1 MDRILIVGSP
11 GSGKTTLGR
20 IMAEKLGIPLV
31 HLDKLF
37 WREGWVEAP
46 RDEFDALLTAE
57 LKKDKWIIDG
67 NFSRTLNMRLQRA
80 DTVIFL
86 DYPSPVCLL
95 RVLKRVAK
103 NYGITRPDMGEGCPE
118 KLDLEFLSYVWS
130 FRSKER
136 PVIVERLSA
145 AKNVEL
151 ITIRNKREYK
161 EFMSRLKYKG
171 P

>member
-20 IMAEKLGIPLV
+20 ILAKKLGLPLV

-37 WREGWVEAP
+37 WREGWGEAP
-46 RDEFDALLTAE
+46 REEFDALLTAE

-67 NFSRTLNMRLQRA
+67 NYSRTLNMRLERT

-86 DYPSPVCLL
+86 DYPSLVCLL
-95 RVLKRVAK
+95 RVLKRVLK

-130 FRSKER
+130 FRDKER
-136 PVIVERLSA
+136 PRIVERLSA
-145 AKNVEL
+145 AKNVEI
-151 ITIRNKREYK
+151 ITIRNRREYK
-161 EFMSRLKYKG
+161 AFMDRIR
-171 P
+171 